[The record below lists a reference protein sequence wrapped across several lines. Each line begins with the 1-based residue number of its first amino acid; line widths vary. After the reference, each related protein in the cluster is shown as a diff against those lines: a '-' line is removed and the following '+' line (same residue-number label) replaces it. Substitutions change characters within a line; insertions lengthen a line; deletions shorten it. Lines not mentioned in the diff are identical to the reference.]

1 MFTKSIL
8 TLDWTHA
15 GGVERKGSPR
25 PAKHR
30 LETRLAT
37 RWLVTSQANTDAW
50 GTSHD
55 AWKFQGVLDGGIL
68 VILARHSLSLCCNTR
83 IILQGLD
90 SQTLGT

>member
-15 GGVERKGSPR
+15 GGAERKGSPG

-55 AWKFQGVLDGGIL
+55 AWKFQGVLDVGGY
-68 VILARHSLSLCCNTR
+68 LSSWQVTPYLYAVT
-83 IILQGLD
+83 QG
-90 SQTLGT
+90 SSYRV